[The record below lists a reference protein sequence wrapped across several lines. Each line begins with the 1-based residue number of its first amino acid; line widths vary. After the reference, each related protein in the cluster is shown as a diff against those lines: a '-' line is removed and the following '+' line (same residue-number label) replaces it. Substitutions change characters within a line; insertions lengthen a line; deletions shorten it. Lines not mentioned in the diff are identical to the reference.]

1 MQHNEDKN
9 GIKGKL
15 LFVSDATKFHIP
27 KKVQYTMLRIPII
40 EEHPKGYKI
49 HL

>member
-27 KKVQYTMLRIPII
+27 KKVQYTMLRKPMI
-40 EEHPKGYKI
+40 E
-49 HL
+49 